1 MIKKVKFN
9 TKELKIKLVIVC
21 SLLIVTV
28 LSFFFAE
35 KLELLFNLKEPFL
48 KGQVSQTDIVNSK
61 YEVEYLD
68 VGQGNSA
75 FIRLPDGKTALID
88 GGNLLYGEKL
98 VKVLKD
104 KGVTA
109 IDYMFATHADSD
121 HIGGLLFVLDSFEVK
136 NIYRPFQISGKG
148 DTFENFVINPNED
161 LAEVYLSYAEETN
174 NRTKIS
180 RVTSE
185 IYADFITKIYS
196 ENYFENGAKNF
207 AKVTVFYDGLK
218 ILGENY
224 SFEFFAP
231 FVRENA
237 VSLETITENT
247 YGFATMGY
255 GASDSNGSSAIFL
268 FSCLGE
274 TFFFSGD
281 ASFSSGSQT
290 AVETNFLETDFLSS
304 LTNAEKDKF
313 SNVSVLLAGHH
324 GSKHSTSKELLELLR
339 PEYIVISVGDNNI
352 SGHPHSEVLER
363 IQNLEGFDKGKL
375 FQTRKMGGISFSSVE
390 GNLGFSYEVYEQNE
404 NLTMSWFEL
413 STIFFIVLGYIIVLI
428 KPKATKRI

>member
-281 ASFSSGSQT
+281 ASFSSGSQN

-304 LTNAEKDKF
+304 LTNAEKDQF
-313 SNVSVLLAGHH
+313 ANVSVLLAGHH

-352 SGHPHSEVLER
+352 SGHPHSEVFER